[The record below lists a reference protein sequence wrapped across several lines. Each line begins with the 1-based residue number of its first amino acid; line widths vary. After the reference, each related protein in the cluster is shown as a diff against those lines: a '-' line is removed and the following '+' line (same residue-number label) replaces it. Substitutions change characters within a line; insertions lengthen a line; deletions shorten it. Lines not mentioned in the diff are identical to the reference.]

1 MNFRSLTVIE
11 GEQGA
16 LGSPGFPFTV
26 CSFLPFVA
34 ITNPGLALVLWK
46 SGQTSPCNMWSAVYA
61 TPSLCE
67 GYAIPISGNRYI
79 GGEHPCTHSPAAD
92 PVTLCISTDARDP
105 AFSNRHSSSGPTVGT
120 LWTFPSEIS
129 SCEWVGGGDLG
140 RWKGQDEKTVKR
152 TVTIVYNHLQ
162 SKLVPLTRALQS

>member
-1 MNFRSLTVIE
+1 M
-11 GEQGA
+11 
-16 LGSPGFPFTV
+16 
-26 CSFLPFVA
+26 
-34 ITNPGLALVLWK
+34 
-46 SGQTSPCNMWSAVYA
+46 
-61 TPSLCE
+61 TPNLCD
-67 GYAIPISGNRYI
+67 GYVMPISGNRNI
-79 GGEHPCTHSPAAD
+79 GGEPPCTHLFTGSRPK
-92 PVTLCISTDARDP
+92 PITLCISTDTRDP

-162 SKLVPLTRALQS
+162 GKLVPGTRALQS